1 MTTKPL
7 CWSNAEWLN
16 KQIEYSRLQFREAYK
31 RKDEALTDFWSDRW
45 RRLER
50 HYKDLRG
57 V

>member
-1 MTTKPL
+1 MTKPL
-7 CWSNAEWLN
+7 CLSNAEWLN
-16 KQIEYSRLQFREAYK
+16 KQIEYSRERFSEAYK
-31 RKDEALTDFWSDRW
+31 MKDEALTDFWEARW